1 LRTKVFSL
9 DEVTVTTMR
18 ASENLFSFW
27 RAAAVLC
34 LIAGFAGHKDAYAQ
48 QSPRSIVP
56 QLQEQFGLNEGQ
68 VRGALGALLVFAREK
83 LPKVEFD
90 RFAQRIPNADA
101 AMQEVKM
108 RGVVTGPIDDR
119 DEYEEVLVKL
129 GMGESTASQFG
140 SAVLGYLNAAGYGP
154 ERDMLARI
162 LD

>member
-1 LRTKVFSL
+1 
-9 DEVTVTTMR
+9 MR
-18 ASENLFSFW
+18 ASGKSLSFL
-27 RAAAVLC
+27 RAAVAII
-34 LIAGFAGHKDAYAQ
+34 LIAWFAPQEDAHAQ
-48 QSPRSIVP
+48 QSPRSIIP

-108 RGVVTGPIDDR
+108 RGVVTSPIDDR

-129 GMGESTASQFG
+129 GMGEATASQFAP
-140 SAVLGYLNAAGYGP
+140 AVLGYLNAAGYGP